1 MANNPIDA
9 LSGVGKGGASS
20 GGYAAQALVEA
31 QDPVAQAQTRSADP
45 RQDIRSDKIELSAQA
60 LIAAAQA
67 GLKDAFGK
75 DLPQDRPA
83 DMQSYNPVNLNI
95 QFNFNKE
102 LGILEAT
109 VIDAKT
115 HKILRQVPPQDVLE
129 LQSRIHQYAKSRAE
143 RAQSGDPTVRTEA
156 AGKAPGEE
164 DAPGDQATDQASGE
178 QAA

>member
-20 GGYAAQALVEA
+20 GGYAARALTDPQDASVQAQSKA
-31 QDPVAQAQTRSADP
+31 ADPVQAGRAD
-45 RQDIRSDKIELSAQA
+45 RIELSAQA
-60 LIAAAQA
+60 IIAAAQS
-67 GLKDAFGK
+67 GQKDAFGK
-75 DLPQDRPA
+75 DLPQARPA
-83 DMQSYNPVNLNI
+83 DMQSFNPINLNI

-109 VIDAKT
+109 VIDSKT

-129 LQSRIHQYAKSRAE
+129 LQSRIHQYAKSRAQ
-143 RAQSGDPTVRTEA
+143 RAQSGDPSVRTEA
-156 AGKAPGEE
+156 SGKSPGEE
-164 DAPGDQATDQASGE
+164 QGPGDPAADQASGE